1 MARVL
6 LARIRASSSTSIDSR
21 HLGSQSSFFTL
32 GALQAM
38 SMFRLDSCY
47 LWARFV
53 ILACVLPILD
63 PSGIKLGIAC
73 MVDDRLND
81 VSNKII
87 LLSIR
92 RLVATVN
99 DYFCWTLEFEIIRFL
114 ITRSQSQRDCLSV
127 EVGQLEIQEP
137 TTIAI
142 HVVHFYGSNDAVAI
156 SVK

>member
-1 MARVL
+1 
-6 LARIRASSSTSIDSR
+6 
-21 HLGSQSSFFTL
+21 
-32 GALQAM
+32 
-38 SMFRLDSCY
+38 
-47 LWARFV
+47 
-53 ILACVLPILD
+53 
-63 PSGIKLGIAC
+63 

-142 HVVHFYGSNDAVAI
+142 HVVYFYGSNDAVVI
-156 SVK
+156 SVKQYGVNEFIPRIEIERGHCEPACFA